1 MEQIIKKVII
11 CILISWIIT
20 LPKIYSQCW
29 NNGFYNRPA
38 KETSGGRYREP
49 NYVASQPYTLFEK
62 RKTGWTLGNNIT
74 EKVYFRYL
82 LNA

>member
-1 MEQIIKKVII
+1 MEQTIRKFVVCMLVI
-11 CILISWIIT
+11 CIYISAEAQ
-20 LPKIYSQCW
+20 SVCW
-29 NNGFYNRPA
+29 TNGFYNRPA

-49 NYVASQPYTLFEK
+49 NYMASHPYTVFDK
-62 RKTGWTLGNNIT
+62 RKPGWTLGNNIT